1 MQIQCVGQRS
11 GIETD
16 LGVVYVEDGTEI
28 INLMKFQWEK
38 LSGEETSELNLGK
51 QQNMG
56 NEKEK
61 PSEKAVT
68 KEYLIRRK
76 AKRQYFLEAEK
87 EENFQKMWSGTL

>member
-1 MQIQCVGQRS
+1 MKEGCLVRLTATMQIQCVGQRS

-16 LGVVYVEDGTEI
+16 LGVVYIEDGTEI

-68 KEYLIRRK
+68 KEYLMNK
-76 AKRQYFLEAEK
+76 EKSQETVFLG
-87 EENFQKMWSGTL
+87 S